1 MQIVPGVGVARG
13 RARRIIAPVVAP
25 RVVAHRG
32 SSASHAEH
40 TRAAYERALVEGVD
54 GLECDVRLTVDGH
67 LVCLHD
73 RTLSRTS
80 DARGRISETPLA
92 DLQTADFGNWA
103 TDLPESADDL
113 VGEDRFDA
121 YDRVRVPVL
130 ALEEL
135 LGLVADCGRRVD
147 LLVETKHPT
156 RYGGLVEQRLVETL
170 RHYAMLDS
178 RVSVMSFATSALR
191 RTRRLA
197 PELPTVQLMSRVPL
211 LYRDGSLPVGADVAG
226 PSVDILRA
234 HPRYVERVH
243 AAGHPLFVWTVDA
256 PSDIDLVLGLGVDAV
271 ITNQPAEVL
280 ARLRQEAG

>member
-1 MQIVPGVGVARG
+1 MTTVF
-13 RARRIIAPVVAP
+13 AP

-32 SSASHAEH
+32 SSVAVAEH
-40 TRAAYERALVEGVD
+40 TRAAYERALEEGAD

-80 DARGRISETPLA
+80 DVRGRISETPLA
-92 DLQTADFGNWA
+92 DLRAADFGNWA
-103 TDLPESADDL
+103 TDLPESADEL
-113 VGEDRFDA
+113 VAD
-121 YDRVRVPVL
+121 DRVDALDRVPVPVL

-147 LLVETKHPT
+147 LFVETKHPT

-170 RHYAMLDS
+170 KHFGMVDE

-191 RTRRLA
+191 RIRALA
-197 PELPTVQLMSRVPL
+197 PRLSTVQLMSRVPL
-211 LYRDGSLPVGADVAG
+211 LFRDGSLPVAADVAG

-234 HPRYVERVH
+234 HPHYVDRVH
-243 AAGHPLFVWTVDA
+243 AAGHPLFVWTVDE
-256 PSDIDLVLGLGVDAV
+256 PHDIDMVLGLGVDAV
-271 ITNQPAEVL
+271 ITNRPADVL
-280 ARLRQEAG
+280 TRLRQEAG